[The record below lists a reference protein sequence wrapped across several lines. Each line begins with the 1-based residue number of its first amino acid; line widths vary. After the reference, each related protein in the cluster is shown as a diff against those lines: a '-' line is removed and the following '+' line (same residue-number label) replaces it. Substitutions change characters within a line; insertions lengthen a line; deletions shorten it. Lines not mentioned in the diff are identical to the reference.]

1 MEQLFYA
8 SVGLDRDAEIR
19 SSSRWRQQ
27 VLRESDVRI
36 LVCHGG
42 DPLFSQPEESGAHE
56 IVMFDAARLL
66 QLDFDHEAANWAYLG
81 RHARGPVLALDISPL
96 ESDRDVAAIALN
108 GAFGDMRTRMA
119 ALPHEEAALAAQ
131 ARALFLWQARH
142 RFCGVCGHPNHV
154 AEAGYRLQCS
164 NAACGTAH
172 FPRTDPAVIM
182 LVHHD
187 DHVLLAR
194 SPQFLPDMVSVLAG
208 FVEPGETLEQAVQR
222 EVYEEVGLR
231 TKTPRY
237 IASQPWPFPGSL
249 MLGFVCE
256 AENTDIKI
264 DHNEIEY
271 AMWVPRNEVHDLA
284 SRGIKLPREISI
296 ARYLL
301 ENWTQGRNGF
311 I

>member
-19 SSSRWRQQ
+19 ASLQWRQQ
-27 VLRESDVRI
+27 ILRESNVRI

-42 DPLFSQPEESGAHE
+42 DPLFVHPEESGEHD
-56 IVMFDAARLL
+56 IVLLDAARLL

-81 RHARGPVLALDISPL
+81 RYKNAPVLALDVSPL
-96 ESDRDVAAIALN
+96 EADRDQAAIILN
-108 GAFGDMRTRMA
+108 GAFGDIRTRMA
-119 ALPHEEAALAAQ
+119 ALPHDDAALAAQ
-131 ARALFLWQARH
+131 ARALFLWQSRH
-142 RFCGVCGHPNHV
+142 RFCGVCGHPNQV
-154 AEAGYRLQCS
+154 VEAGYRLQCS
-164 NAACGTAH
+164 NSACGAPH

-222 EVYEEVGLR
+222 EVFEEVGIR

-256 AENTDIKI
+256 AETTDIVI
-264 DHNEIEY
+264 DNNEIEY
-271 AMWVPRNEVHDLA
+271 AMWVRRDEVRDLGA
-284 SRGIKLPREISI
+284 RGILLPREISI

-301 ENWTQGRNGF
+301 ENWVAGKL
-311 I
+311 